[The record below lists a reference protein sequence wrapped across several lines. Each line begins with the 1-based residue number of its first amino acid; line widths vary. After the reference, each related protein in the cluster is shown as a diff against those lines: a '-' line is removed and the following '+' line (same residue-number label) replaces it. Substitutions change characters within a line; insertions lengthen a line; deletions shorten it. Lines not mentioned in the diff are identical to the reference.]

1 MIFLICTT
9 SHNILFLLLYSINFV
24 SINFYYKLILINI
37 FIKHNQLNNPYYT
50 IKYLNL
56 YLFFNFCNFNF
67 IYSQIFFSIKLFLSR
82 NLDHTINT

>member
-1 MIFLICTT
+1 MIFLIWAT

-24 SINFYYKLILINI
+24 SVNFYYKLILINI

-67 IYSQIFFSIKLFLSR
+67 IYRKFFFLS
-82 NLDHTINT
+82 NYFSLII